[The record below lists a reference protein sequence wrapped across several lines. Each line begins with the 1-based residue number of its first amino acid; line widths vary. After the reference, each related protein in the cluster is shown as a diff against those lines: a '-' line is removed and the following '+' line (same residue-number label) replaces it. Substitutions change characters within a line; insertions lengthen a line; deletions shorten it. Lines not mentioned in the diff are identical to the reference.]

1 MAAKTHEADD
11 VFAEINIVPFTD
23 VCLVLLII
31 FLMTASFLVTG
42 SGLEIELPTASSAAP
57 QDESQIVIFVTEKGE
72 VYLAGEK
79 VGLEQLLGRLTV
91 EAAKSHKIVVVV
103 SADRRVPY
111 GSVVE
116 VLDAVRLSGLEYLAL
131 AAELKPFPGRPVSPS
146 GEARNGGSQAPGQ
159 EAGKVPRR
167 PPEEDPE
174 EEGTEEDGH
183 GRS

>member
-1 MAAKTHEADD
+1 MAAKTHDADD

-42 SGLEIELPTASSAAP
+42 SGLEIELPTASSAVP
-57 QDESQIVIFVTEKGE
+57 QDENQIVIFVTAKGE

-79 VGLEQLLGRLTV
+79 TSLEALLDRLTE
-91 EAAKSHKIVVVV
+91 EAAKSQKIVVVV
-103 SADRRVPY
+103 SADRKVPY

-131 AAELKPFPGRPVSPS
+131 AAELQPSPGHPAPPS
-146 GEARNGGSQAPGQ
+146 RGNGGGGARLSGQ
-159 EAGKVPRR
+159 ETGKVPPLPREEGSDEEGK
-167 PPEEDPE
+167 EED
-174 EEGTEEDGH
+174 DH
-183 GRS
+183 VRS

>member
-1 MAAKTHEADD
+1 MAAKTHDTDD

-42 SGLEIELPTASSAAP
+42 SGLEIELPTASSATP
-57 QDESQIVIFVTEKGE
+57 QEEGQIVIFVTEKGE

-79 VGLEQLLGRLTV
+79 VGLEQLLDRLSR
-91 EAAKSHKIVVVV
+91 EAAKSQKIVVVV
-103 SADRRVPY
+103 SADRKVPY

-131 AAELKPFPGRPVSPS
+131 AAELEPSPGRPSQNLPGRSSARETGQGS
-146 GEARNGGSQAPGQ
+146 GE
-159 EAGKVPRR
+159 
-167 PPEEDPE
+167 E
-174 EEGTEEDGH
+174 EEERAENGH
-183 GRS
+183 GNS

>member
-1 MAAKTHEADD
+1 MAAKTHDTDD

-42 SGLEIELPTASSAAP
+42 SGLEIELPTASSATP
-57 QDESQIVIFVTEKGE
+57 QEENQIVIFVTEKGE

-79 VGLEQLLGRLTV
+79 VGLEQLLDRLTA
-91 EAAKSHKIVVVV
+91 EAAKNRKIVVVV
-103 SADRRVPY
+103 SADRKVSY

-131 AAELKPFPGRPVSPS
+131 AAEMD
-146 GEARNGGSQAPGQ
+146 APPDLTG
-159 EAGKVPRR
+159 
-167 PPEEDPE
+167 
-174 EEGTEEDGH
+174 EGTRGQGDRVTGQ
-183 GRS
+183 RKRLVCTKVTR